1 MTSREGFDAYQL
13 YLGIKLHF
21 HSKDYDFVKYNGV
34 VKAELPSFMK
44 RKDKFHF
51 GKLSRTYKHELK
63 DFFVANLSH
72 KDYWVGDLL
81 DKEADRRY
89 KEWKKNKQKLT
100 YLFETEVSTLLKTF
114 KIDTILKVDNG
125 QHPRLLKS
133 FMSKKVSLETIC
145 IMDAIIGFTEDWDKL
160 ITEQVVYPDISNQ
173 IKKYKAFIDYDH
185 AKYKTKLI
193 ELCST

>member
-1 MTSREGFDAYQL
+1 MSSREGFDAYQL

-21 HSKDYDFVKYNGV
+21 HSKDYDFIKYNGV
-34 VKAELPSFMK
+34 VKADLNAFMR

-51 GKLSRTYKHELK
+51 GKLSRQYKHDLQ
-63 DFFVANLSH
+63 DFYIANLSQ

-81 DKEADRRY
+81 EKEADRRY
-89 KEWKKNKQKLT
+89 KDWKNKKQKLS

-133 FMSKKVSLETIC
+133 FMSKKVSLETLC
-145 IMDAIIGFTEDWDKL
+145 IMDSIIGFSKDWERL
-160 ITEQVVYPDISNQ
+160 ISEKVVYPDIHILIN
-173 IKKYKAFIDYDH
+173 KYKGFLTYNQSA
-185 AKYKTKLI
+185 YKKKLL
-193 ELCST
+193 ELCSQ

>member
-63 DFFVANLSH
+63 DFLLLTYHMGIIGLVT
-72 KDYWVGDLL
+72 YWTKKQTVDIKSG
-81 DKEADRRY
+81 RRTNRNY
-89 KEWKKNKQKLT
+89 PTSLKQK
-100 YLFETEVSTLLKTF
+100 YLRYLKH
-114 KIDTILKVDNG
+114 L
-125 QHPRLLKS
+125 R
-133 FMSKKVSLETIC
+133 
-145 IMDAIIGFTEDWDKL
+145 
-160 ITEQVVYPDISNQ
+160 
-173 IKKYKAFIDYDH
+173 
-185 AKYKTKLI
+185 
-193 ELCST
+193 

>member
-34 VKAELPSFMK
+34 VKAELPSFLK

-63 DFFVANLSH
+63 DFFVANLSQ

-81 DKEADRRY
+81 DKESDKRF
-89 KEWKKNKQKLT
+89 KDWKKNKQKLS
-100 YLFETEVSTLLKTF
+100 YLFETEVGTLLKHY
-114 KIDTILKVDNG
+114 KIDTVLRVDKG

-133 FMSKKVSLETIC
+133 FLSKQISLPTIC
-145 IMDAIIGFTEDWDKL
+145 IMDAIIGFTADWERL
-160 ITEQVVYPDISNQ
+160 ITEKVLYPDVHNQ
-173 IKKYKAFIDYDH
+173 IRKYKAFINYDH
-185 AKYKTKLI
+185 AQYKKILL
-193 ELCST
+193 ELCSQ

>member
-34 VKAELPSFMK
+34 VKAELPSFLK

-63 DFFVANLSH
+63 DFFIANLSD

-81 DKEADRRY
+81 DKESDRRY
-89 KEWKKNKQKLT
+89 KKWKNNRQKQA
-100 YLFETEVSTLLKTF
+100 YLFNTEVSDLLKTF
-114 KIDTILKVDNG
+114 KIDTILKVTDG

-133 FMSKKVSLETIC
+133 LMSKKVSLETVC
-145 IMDAIIGFTEDWDKL
+145 IMDAIIGFTKDWERL
-160 ITEQVVYPDISNQ
+160 ITEKVVYPDMH
-173 IKKYKAFIDYDH
+173 IKINKYKSFIQYDH
-185 AKYKTKLI
+185 EAYKLKLI
-193 ELCST
+193 ELCSQ